1 MRERRDD
8 QHAERGGLLR
18 PLFIGG
24 VIGVLCAL
32 AATAGVFSSWS
43 ARVTDRFFTNR
54 APDPSILIVAIDD
67 ASISSVG
74 RWPWD
79 RSVHAD
85 LIRKLTNAGASVI
98 AYDVN
103 FSEAQDAKNDGDL
116 AEAIASAHR
125 FALPIELKLD
135 ERADGTLAYDA
146 ERTLRPIPDLAHAA
160 TALGHTNMPPDADG
174 VVRRVPISVAD
185 RSGAN
190 GIPSFANVMAALAD
204 RTPNLGGAPL
214 DVGNRI
220 VVRFDGPPHG
230 TFPTISA
237 ADVLSGRADLSI
249 VRNKIVLVGS
259 TATDLHD
266 EYLVPTSDGVPMPGV
281 EIHASLLDTLL
292 KRDWLAPIPPWAL
305 ALLLVA
311 IGLAFG
317 WIIPRT
323 RQRWSAAAAIIAW
336 IAIVVVASIAFDRG
350 TIIDVFW
357 PTLAIILV
365 YGGVTLERRIAAE
378 RHRRWMKGLLTRYV
392 SPAIVDEILRNPDRL
407 RLGGERREMTV
418 LFSDIRGFT
427 AISEATPP
435 EELVRYL
442 NAYLGRMT
450 DIIFEHVGVLDKYV
464 GDAVMAFWNAPL
476 DQPDHARHACL
487 AALAMRDALRG
498 MNAKH
503 VFGSHTFRIGIGI
516 NTGDMV
522 VGNMGG
528 EVHTDYTV
536 IGDSVN
542 LASRLEGLTKEYRT
556 EIIVSEATR
565 IAAGDA
571 IFARKLDR
579 VAVKGKQKTVTI
591 YEVFAR
597 EDSVSSE
604 DRERAEAYESALDL
618 YFARKFDDV
627 LNAVEAYSTKYPEDA
642 AMQVLSAHAT
652 EFASHPPPSNWDGT
666 WIWTRK

>member
-1 MRERRDD
+1 MTD
-8 QHAERGGLLR
+8 RGLHHHHKHDRLLR
-18 PLFIGG
+18 PLLVGLGIGAM
-24 VIGVLCAL
+24 CAL

-43 ARVTDRFFTNR
+43 ARVTDRFFTR
-54 APDPSILIVAIDD
+54 MAPDPSILIVAIDD

-79 RSVHAD
+79 RSTHAE
-85 LIRKLTNAGASVI
+85 LVRKLSNAGASVI

-103 FSEAQDAKNDGDL
+103 FSEPEDAKNDGDL

-125 FALPIELKLD
+125 FVLPIELRLD
-135 ERADGTLAYDA
+135 QRADGTIAYDA
-146 ERTLRPIPDLAHAA
+146 ERTLRPIPELAHAA
-160 TALGHTNMPPDADG
+160 TALGHTNMPPDTDG
-174 VVRRVPISVAD
+174 VVRRVPVSAAD
-185 RSGAN
+185 RSDAN
-190 GIPSFANVMAALAD
+190 PVPSFANVIAALAD
-204 RTPNLGGAPL
+204 RTPNLRGAPL
-214 DVGNRI
+214 DAGNRI
-220 VVRFDGPPHG
+220 VVRFDGPPHS

-237 ADVLSGRADLSI
+237 ADALSGRADLAI

-259 TATDLHD
+259 TAQDLHD
-266 EYLVPTSDGVPMPGV
+266 EQLVPTSDGIPMPGV

-292 KRDWLAPIPPWAL
+292 KRDWLRPISAWEL
-305 ALLLVA
+305 ALLLIA

-317 WIIPRT
+317 WLVPRM
-323 RQRWSAAAAIIAW
+323 RQRWSALTAVIAW
-336 IAIVVVASIAFDRG
+336 IALVVAASIAFDRG
-350 TIIDVFW
+350 FIIDVFW
-357 PTLAIILV
+357 PTLAIALV

-378 RHRRWMKGLLTRYV
+378 HHRRWLKGLLTRYV
-392 SPAIVDEILRNPDRL
+392 SPTIVDEIIRNPDRL

-427 AISEATPP
+427 RISEATPP
-435 EELVRYL
+435 EDLVRYL

-450 DIIFEHVGVLDKYV
+450 DIVFEHEGVLDKYV

-476 DQPDHARHACL
+476 DQEDHARSACL
-487 AALAMRDALRG
+487 AALAMRDALRE
-498 MNAKH
+498 MNGRR
-503 VFGSHTFRIGIGI
+503 VFGAHTFRIGIGI

-542 LASRLEGLTKEYRT
+542 LASRLEGLTKEYRA
-556 EIIVSEATR
+556 EVIVSEATR
-565 IAAGDA
+565 KAAGDA
-571 IFARKLDR
+571 VFARKLDR

-591 YEVFAR
+591 YEILASADRVTSA
-597 EDSVSSE
+597 

-618 YFARKFDDV
+618 YFERKFDDV
-627 LNAVEAYSTKYPEDA
+627 LRIIEEYATKYPDDA
-642 AMQVLSAHAT
+642 AMQVLSTHAT
-652 EFASHPPPSNWDGT
+652 EFAAHPPPSNWDGT